1 MQLQNLPPEIL
12 KYIFDFLTFNEKI
25 KIERVCKEW
34 KDLCWKFAWVDF
46 KDLIFDHEDLLL
58 YKNFKNTKE
67 LIEESIEALSF
78 KKSKYK
84 LVVFTPP
91 RLDEHKKFLC
101 DNTLDKRRPSRTL
114 GIFNALIR
122 RSAPYLELLCIE
134 RGIKVSTRLGR
145 YFHYLTPSLQHF
157 SMEEPIDVWHLNQI
171 EEYLAPNLLS
181 LGLVLNKKKETLD
194 AFLSLILKCQ
204 KLECLRINR
213 FEEIFERSLEI
224 NQKQFLPST
233 LQQLFIFDYSVRTL
247 NEISKICPKL
257 WFLLFYNQYND
268 YADELTDT
276 KIFSLCSPFFFTI
289 SKKFLNFHPNLYS
302 LRALAVYD
310 YSPLNNSDLLKIAS
324 SCPNLEHLD
333 FCWENYVDGLEGPV
347 DARQL
352 EALYSFKKLSSLSI
366 EIIIIS
372 RGCPNESMP
381 FHRLLCDNGNARF
394 DDFIFEFFIKLN
406 SITPLR
412 NLEFRNPLSFYLHSE
427 YSLKLL
433 KNLNSLETF
442 TCTLDRFNELNEFV
456 QENEFFQK
464 LDKILKE
471 NGNKL
476 KASFRFLY
484 EYYGRG
490 PDTIF
495 KWRKGYLFEIIRV
508 AKPDPFKDFISGNSI
523 VLKEI
528 MNETF
533 GKRKTQILLRNM
545 GNEVNERYNLEFI
558 TK

>member
-1 MQLQNLPPEIL
+1 MELQDLPPEIL

-34 KDLCWKFAWVDF
+34 KDLCWNFAWLDF
-46 KDLIFDHEDLLL
+46 
-58 YKNFKNTKE
+58 
-67 LIEESIEALSF
+67 
-78 KKSKYK
+78 
-84 LVVFTPP
+84 VFTPTP
-91 RLDEHKKFLC
+91 QHLLDEHKNFFVIIYLTKNGLQELFLGVF
-101 DNTLDKRRPSRTL
+101 S
-114 GIFNALIR
+114 ALIR

-181 LGLVLNKKKETLD
+181 LGLVLNRKKKTLD

-224 NQKQFLPST
+224 NQKQFLPPS
-233 LQQLFIFDYSVRTL
+233 LQQLFIFDYSVKTL

-257 WFLLFYNQYND
+257 WFLLFYNQYD
-268 YADELTDT
+268 YTDELTDT
-276 KIFSLCSPFFFTI
+276 KILSLCSPFFYTI
-289 SKKFLNFHPNLYS
+289 NKKYLNLHPNLYF
-302 LRALAVYD
+302 LRALSVYD

-333 FCWENYVDGLEGPV
+333 FCWENYVRDLEGPV

-366 EIIIIS
+366 KIFIIL
-372 RGCPNESMP
+372 RGCVNESMP
-381 FHRLLCDNGNARF
+381 FHTLLCDNGNARF

-412 NLEFRNPLSFYLHSE
+412 NLELHNPCSFCLHSE
-427 YSLKLL
+427 YALKLL
-433 KNLNSLETF
+433 RNLNALETF
-442 TCTLDRFNELNEFV
+442 TCTLSSYFDRDEFV
-456 QENEFFQK
+456 GENEFFQK

-471 NGNKL
+471 NENKL

-484 EYYGRG
+484 RYYGRG

-495 KWRKGYLFEIIRV
+495 KWRKGYLFE
-508 AKPDPFKDFISGNSI
+508 
-523 VLKEI
+523 EI
-528 MNETF
+528 MNEIF
-533 GKRKTQILLRNM
+533 GKRKTFSNSFKKY
-545 GNEVNERYNLEFI
+545 GE
-558 TK
+558 

>member
-1 MQLQNLPPEIL
+1 MSDPQKSHPLRSHPQRSRPQKSHPQRLRPQKSRPQKSVL
-12 KYIFDFLTFNEKI
+12 KCLVLKSHIPMC
-25 KIERVCKEW
+25 R
-34 KDLCWKFAWVDF
+34 A
-46 KDLIFDHEDLLL
+46 
-58 YKNFKNTKE
+58 TKE
-67 LIEESIEALSF
+67 ST
-78 KKSKYK
+78 KYK
-84 LVVFTPP
+84 YVVYTPQD
-91 RLDEHKKFLC
+91 LFDEHKKFLC
-101 DNTLDKRRPSRTL
+101 NNSLDKRRPSRTL
-114 GIFNALIR
+114 GIFSALIR

-171 EEYLAPNLLS
+171 EEFLAPNLLS
-181 LGLVLNKKKETLD
+181 LGLVLNKKKKTLD

-213 FEEIFERSLEI
+213 IKKIFERSLEI

-233 LQQLFIFDYSVRTL
+233 LQQLFIFDYSVETL
-247 NEISKICPKL
+247 NEILEICPEL
-257 WFLLFYNQYND
+257 RFLLFYNHNRANREQI
-268 YADELTDT
+268 ADT
-276 KIFSLCSPFFFTI
+276 KIFSLCSPFFYTLN
-289 SKKFLNFHPNLYS
+289 KKDLNFHPNLYS
-302 LRALAVYD
+302 LRALTVYD

-333 FCWENYVDGLEGPV
+333 FCWENYVDDLEGPV

-366 EIIIIS
+366 EIFIIS
-372 RGCPNESMP
+372 RGCPNEENP

-394 DDFIFEFFIKLN
+394 DDFIFEFCIKLN

-412 NLEFRNPLSFYLHSE
+412 NLELRNPLSFHLLSE
-427 YSLKLL
+427 YALRLL
-433 KNLNSLETF
+433 KNLNALETF

-456 QENEFFQK
+456 EENEFFQK

-471 NGNKL
+471 NENKL

-484 EYYGRG
+484 QNYLRRS
-490 PDTIF
+490 DTIF
-495 KWRKGYLFEIIRV
+495 KWKKGYLFEVIKV
-508 AKPDPFKDFISGNSI
+508 PKPNPYRDFIFGNSI

-533 GKRKTQILLRNM
+533 GKKKTQILLRNM
-545 GNEVNERYNLEFI
+545 GNEVNERYNLKFMY
-558 TK
+558 